1 MGAPGSDPLRHDLAR
16 EVRDEVL
23 AREPIDDDERCS
35 IERFAAE
42 VDRLIAAGLDPF
54 DIDADAVHI
63 TGSAIVIGE
72 RGVVL
77 LRHRRL
83 DMWIQPGGHVDP
95 GETPWAAALR
105 EAAEETGLPVS
116 FIAEA
121 GEMPGDDVAPRLVH
135 VDVHPGGRGHT
146 HLDLRYLLGAPDLD
160 PAPAEGESPDVAW
173 FDWPS
178 AIERADDPR
187 LASLLR
193 HLDPDG

>member
-1 MGAPGSDPLRHDLAR
+1 S
-16 EVRDEVL
+16 
-23 AREPIDDDERCS
+23 S
-35 IERFAAE
+35 AAS
-42 VDRLIAAGLDPF
+42 R
-54 DIDADAVHI
+54 
-63 TGSAIVIGE
+63 SA
-72 RGVVL
+72 
-77 LRHRRL
+77 
-83 DMWIQPGGHVDP
+83 
-95 GETPWAAALR
+95 
-105 EAAEETGLPVS
+105 AAEETGLPVS

-160 PAPAEGESPDVAW
+160 PAPPEGESPDVAW